1 MFAAMGGHVE
11 VSRLLLENKCNK
23 DITNVNGRTALMLA
37 VMYGRVEVSRLLLEN
52 RCNKDITSKDGKTA
66 LHLAAEYGGLHVTR
80 YLVEEGGINP
90 FGKTH
95 EGKTPYDLAA
105 TGEFGP
111 DEEVMEYLQTVMSE
125 KSSGVTAGLGI
136 EDEVPTEIKL
146 MTDKRSVELYL
157 KLLESGSEKKRDIRL
172 VVVGKKG
179 AGKTS
184 LIKRLFGEDITDVTS
199 TNGIEIHKIKCKAKS
214 DDGIWNKL
222 DGNNEETETQARLL
236 KEYEGK
242 LQNKGTVEI
251 PVESHIAIND
261 NTPST
266 SFDVSKKSGTVYQ
279 QPEIIKS
286 QEAGDPPVTNQHP
299 DQSLEQ
305 AGRDFEAMQT
315 AKSKVDLTDK
325 EEYAT
330 LLLWDFAGDEEFY
343 HTHQTFL
350 SSDAIYLVVTK
361 LNEAD
366 DPSAKDLFCLWIDSI
381 HCYCRP
387 EQDKNEADDN
397 KSPNCI
403 DPPVVVIGTWK
414 DAVTCEI
421 EELED
426 ACIKN
431 LWQYTENLAEDER
444 GHIRSK
450 YFISN
455 KKDDNHVFLQIRQD
469 ILNLAR
475 SMRTWNTDYPLKFIQ
490 LEQCLQEKKKE
501 LPIISYQEMMHMAA
515 ATPKP
520 LSVEE
525 LRLFLDFHHEIRALV
540 YFKDL
545 PDYIILDTQWLSDAF
560 KCIVTAK
567 KFRAANI
574 RNQKRWEEFYQR
586 GKLHND
592 VLEDIFKIEQN
603 ILYKHKDH
611 VLNVM
616 EKFDIIIRPN
626 ISGKDTADAKPCFY
640 VPCMIKEEP
649 KCDIYKMFN
658 VTKDICKKST
668 WLNFKFGFLPPHLI
682 NHLIASLCR
691 KYEVAEVAT
700 KQHKKQIALFRGSG
714 VFELQKATQL
724 RKLLVMKCPN
734 AIQIQVWQFGKQVVR
749 GMYKYIA
756 DFVLEE
762 ITEIIST
769 RFKMSNV
776 KFEKK
781 WECGL
786 TKPESVTGTFDFSE
800 EQETIY
806 YCKTCSTI
814 HEFIGEWSDLQQS
827 SSDISANVP
836 RSTPSIASFSQNK
849 TPAQSTKVVVRIKSG
864 NKVFVQDE
872 APGTASSA
880 GFTVEQINFTKMG
893 IIVLNVLADASYD
906 LLKQDIPNLRQRS
919 DCDITYLYQEHR
931 KLRKHTPTNGWGGEW
946 QKIQVANIA
955 IGDDIERIRLTRNEL
970 QHSKAAGLGDTRFN
984 ELMNILSDLL
994 KRFDQHN
1001 KPAKL
1006 YTDHINEIAA
1016 KTVSAHEVQSI
1027 ENGILGMDIAVEIE
1041 TK

>member
-1 MFAAMGGHVE
+1 MWAAYGGHVE
-11 VSRLLLENKCNK
+11 VCQ
-23 DITNVNGRTALMLA
+23 
-37 VMYGRVEVSRLLLEN
+37 LLLEN
-52 RCNKDITSKDGKTA
+52 RCNKDITDDGGLTALMWAAGKGRVEVCQLLLENRCKTDITSSDGYTA
-66 LHLAAEYGGLHVTR
+66 LHLAAKWGHLQTTRCLVEQGGLSP
-80 YLVEEGGINP
+80 LV
-90 FGKTH
+90 KTH

-105 TGEFGP
+105 AGKKGHYK
-111 DEEVMEYLQTVMSE
+111 EVMEYLQTVMSE
-125 KSSGVTAGLGI
+125 KSSGVNAGIGI

-222 DGNNEETETQARLL
+222 DENHEETEPQARLL

-242 LQNKGTVEI
+242 LQDKGTVEKPI
-251 PVESHIAIND
+251 QSHIAIND

-266 SFDVSKKSGTVYQ
+266 SFDVTKKSRTVYQ
-279 QPEIIKS
+279 QPEIMKS
-286 QEAGDPPVTNQHP
+286 QKSADPPLTNQHP

-305 AGRDFEAMQT
+305 AGRDYEAMQT
-315 AKSKVDLTDK
+315 AQSKVDLTDK

-350 SSDAIYLVVTK
+350 SPDAIYLVVTK

-366 DPSAKDLFCLWIDSI
+366 DPKAKDLFRLWIDSI
-381 HCYCRP
+381 HCYCRL

-397 KSPNCI
+397 KFPNCI

-414 DAVTCEI
+414 DAVTCGI
-421 EELED
+421 EELEN
-426 ACIKN
+426 ACHEN
-431 LWQYTENLAEDER
+431 LWQYTENLSEDER

-490 LEQCLQEKKKE
+490 LEQRLQEKKKE
-501 LPIISYQEMMHMAA
+501 LPIISYQEIMHMSA

-520 LSVEE
+520 LSEEE

-574 RNQKRWEEFYQR
+574 RNQKSWEEFYHR
-586 GKLHND
+586 GKLD
-592 VLEDIFKIEQN
+592 KEVLEDIFENEKN
-603 ILYKHKDH
+603 ILNKHKDYI
-611 VLNVM
+611 LNVM
-616 EKFDIIIRPN
+616 EKFDIVICPN
-626 ISGKDTADAKPCFY
+626 KSEGSGEKPCYY
-640 VPCMIKEEP
+640 VPCLIKAEP
-649 KCDIYKMFN
+649 VQDIYKMFKVPEDARN
-658 VTKDICKKST
+658 RST
-668 WLNFKFGFLPPHLI
+668 WLCFKFKFLPPHLKH
-682 NHLIASLCR
+682 HLIATLCR
-691 KYEVAEVAT
+691 KYDIAEVAVPEN
-700 KQHKKQIALFRGSG
+700 KKRQIALFKDSA
-714 VFELQKATQL
+714 VFELQKTKL
-724 RKLLVMKCPN
+724 RKLLVSTCPN
-734 AIQIQVWQFGKQVVR
+734 SIQIQVLEFGK
-749 GMYKYIA
+749 GMEKELYKDIA
-756 DFVLEE
+756 DFVKLELE
-762 ITEIIST
+762 NIILK

-776 KFEKK
+776 EFDKK

-786 TKPESVTGTFDFSE
+786 TKPEFVTGCNDFSGE
-800 EQETIY
+800 EITEYFCETCITPH
-806 YCKTCSTI
+806 K
-814 HEFIGEWSDLQQS
+814 FIGEWSEE
-827 SSDISANVP
+827 
-836 RSTPSIASFSQNK
+836 QNK
-849 TPAQSTKVVVRIKSG
+849 ALSFTK
-864 NKVFVQDE
+864 E
-872 APGTASSA
+872 
-880 GFTVEQINFTKMG
+880 EINFTKMG
-893 IIVLNVLADASYD
+893 IIVLNILADASYD
-906 LLKQDIPNLRQRS
+906 LLKQDKPNIRPRRE
-919 DCDITYLYQEHR
+919 CDITNLYSEHR
-931 KLRKHTPTNGWGGEW
+931 NLNKHIPSNSWGGSW
-946 QKIQVANIA
+946 QRIQNTDIA

-970 QHSKAAGLGDTRFN
+970 QHSRIFQLDDKRFN
-984 ELMNILSDLL
+984 ELCNILTDLL

-1001 KPAKL
+1001 KPTTL
-1006 YTDHINEIAA
+1006 YTDQLNDILA
-1016 KTVSAHEVQSI
+1016 KTVSAEDVKSI
-1027 ENGILGMDIAVEIE
+1027 ENELGMAIEVEIE
-1041 TK
+1041 HQVNVPTQ

>member
-1 MFAAMGGHVE
+1 M
-11 VSRLLLENKCNK
+11 
-23 DITNVNGRTALMLA
+23 I
-37 VMYGRVEVSRLLLEN
+37 
-52 RCNKDITSKDGKTA
+52 
-66 LHLAAEYGGLHVTR
+66 
-80 YLVEEGGINP
+80 
-90 FGKTH
+90 
-95 EGKTPYDLAA
+95 
-105 TGEFGP
+105 
-111 DEEVMEYLQTVMSE
+111 
-125 KSSGVTAGLGI
+125 
-136 EDEVPTEIKL
+136 
-146 MTDKRSVELYL
+146 
-157 KLLESGSEKKRDIRL
+157 
-172 VVVGKKG
+172 
-179 AGKTS
+179 
-184 LIKRLFGEDITDVTS
+184 
-199 TNGIEIHKIKCKAKS
+199 
-214 DDGIWNKL
+214 
-222 DGNNEETETQARLL
+222 GNNDEIEPQARLL

-242 LQNKGTVEI
+242 LQDKGTVEKS
-251 PVESHIAIND
+251 VELHIAIND

-279 QPEIIKS
+279 QHEIIKS
-286 QEAGDPPVTNQHP
+286 LEAADPPVTNQQP

-305 AGRDFEAMQT
+305 AGRDYETMLT
-315 AKSKVDLTDK
+315 AKSKVDLSDK

-350 SSDAIYLVVTK
+350 SPDAIYLVVTK

-366 DPSAKDLFCLWIDSI
+366 DPNAQDLFRLWIDSI
-381 HCYCRP
+381 HCYCRL

-397 KSPNCI
+397 KLPNCI

-414 DAVTCEI
+414 DDVTCEK

-426 ACIKN
+426 ACREN

-444 GHIRSK
+444 GHIRSN

-455 KKDDNHVFLQIRQD
+455 KEDDNHVFLQIRQD

-490 LEQCLQEKKKE
+490 LEQRLQEKKKE
-501 LPIISYQEMMHMAA
+501 LPIISYQEIKHISA

-520 LSVEE
+520 LSEEE
-525 LRLFLDFHHEIRALV
+525 LRLFLDLHHKIRNLV

-574 RNQKRWEEFYQR
+574 RNQNRWEEFYHR

-611 VLNVM
+611 ILNVM
-616 EKFDIIIRPN
+616 EKFDIIIHPN
-626 ISGKDTADAKPCFY
+626 ISGRDTADAKPCY
-640 VPCMIKEEP
+640 YIPCMIKEEP
-649 KCDIYKMFN
+649 ECDIYEMFN

-682 NHLIASLCR
+682 NHLIASLSR

-714 VFELQKATQL
+714 VFELQKATKL

-749 GMYKYIA
+749 GLYKYIA
-756 DFVLEE
+756 DFVTEE

-781 WECGL
+781 WECGQS
-786 TKPESVTGTFDFSE
+786 KPESVTGTFDFSE
-800 EQETIY
+800 DQETIY
-806 YCKTCSTI
+806 YCETCTTI
-814 HEFIGEWSDLQQS
+814 HEFTGEWSDLQQN
-827 SSDISANVP
+827 SSDSSANVP
-836 RSTPSIASFSQNK
+836 RSNPSTESFSQIQ
-849 TPAQSTKVVVRIKSG
+849 TTDQSTKV
-864 NKVFVQDE
+864 
-872 APGTASSA
+872 T
-880 GFTVEQINFTKMG
+880 
-893 IIVLNVLADASYD
+893 SYYF
-906 LLKQDIPNLRQRS
+906 S
-919 DCDITYLYQEHR
+919 
-931 KLRKHTPTNGWGGEW
+931 
-946 QKIQVANIA
+946 
-955 IGDDIERIRLTRNEL
+955 
-970 QHSKAAGLGDTRFN
+970 
-984 ELMNILSDLL
+984 
-994 KRFDQHN
+994 
-1001 KPAKL
+1001 
-1006 YTDHINEIAA
+1006 
-1016 KTVSAHEVQSI
+1016 
-1027 ENGILGMDIAVEIE
+1027 
-1041 TK
+1041 